1 VVETWRP
8 STRSTLLRAYSDHV
22 NRNLIAAWLPA
33 HVGRVLKTD
42 VFDEAVADGLYPFLR
57 ERADEVVG
65 IDVSEG
71 AVAAARRRHP
81 DFHAECAD
89 VRDLDFADGSFD
101 VVVSNSTLDH
111 LETIDDI
118 RAALREL
125 ERVLAPGGVL
135 VVSLDNPVNPLVAVR
150 NALPFGA
157 LNRLGL
163 VPYNVGA
170 TCGPGRLRRLL
181 DEAGFVVG
189 ELTAIMHVPR
199 VLAGLSRRT
208 SPLPRS
214 LIAAERLARAPTRYL
229 TGQFVAARALKP

>member
-8 STRSTLLRAYSDHV
+8 SARSALLRAYSDHV
-22 NRNLIAAWLPA
+22 NRDLIAAWLPA
-33 HVGRVLKTD
+33 HVGRILKTD
-42 VFDEAVADGLYPFLR
+42 VFDEAVAEGLYPLLR
-57 ERADEVVG
+57 TRADEVVG

-71 AVAAARRRHP
+71 AVAAARKRYP
-81 DFHAECAD
+81 DFRAECAD
-89 VRDLDFADGSFD
+89 IRDLDFAAGSFD
-101 VVVSNSTLDH
+101 AVVSNSTLDH
-111 LETIDDI
+111 LESIDDI
-118 RAALREL
+118 RAGLREL
-125 ERVLAPGGVL
+125 ARVLAAGGVL
-135 VVSLDNPVNPLVAVR
+135 VVSLDNPVNPLVAAR

-157 LNRLGL
+157 LNRLRI

-170 TCGPGRLRRLL
+170 TCGPRRLRRLL

-208 SPLPRS
+208 RPLPRP

>member
-22 NRNLIAAWLPA
+22 NRDLIAAWLPA

-57 ERADEVVG
+57 KRADEVVG

-71 AVAAARRRHP
+71 AVAAARRYP

-89 VRDLDFADGSFD
+89 VRDLDFADDSFD
-101 VVVSNSTLDH
+101 AVISNSTLDH
-111 LETIDDI
+111 LETIDVI

-125 ERVLAPGGVL
+125 ARVLAPGGVL
-135 VVSLDNPVNPLVAVR
+135 VVSLDNPVNPLVAAR
-150 NALPFGA
+150 NVLPFGA

-163 VPYNVGA
+163 VPYTIGA
-170 TCGPGRLRRLL
+170 TCGPRRLRRLL
-181 DEAGFVVG
+181 EEAGLVVD

-208 SPLPRS
+208 RPLPRS